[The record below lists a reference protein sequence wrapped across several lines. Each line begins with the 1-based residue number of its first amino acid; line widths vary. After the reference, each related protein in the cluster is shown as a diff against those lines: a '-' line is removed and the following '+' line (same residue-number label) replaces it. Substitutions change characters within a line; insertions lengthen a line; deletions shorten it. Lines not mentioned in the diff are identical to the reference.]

1 MCFQVKVV
9 LNRVSYDQPM
19 FLHITDAA
27 TRPSNAFGF
36 MFSFIVTFFLG
47 GGGDLLQYW
56 SHRWCTQL
64 SIPLAYLVYPT
75 HNTRL
80 QTIMYHTVASPRNRH
95 VLVL

>member
-36 MFSFIVTFFLG
+36 MFSFIVTFFFWG
-47 GGGDLLQYW
+47 GGGIYCNTGVTGGV
-56 SHRWCTQL
+56 HN
-64 SIPLAYLVYPT
+64 LVYP
-75 HNTRL
+75 
-80 QTIMYHTVASPRNRH
+80 
-95 VLVL
+95 